1 MVNILATAAENC
13 NNSSENFAIALMVI
27 GFLLFF
33 YFLFKLMIKDS
44 QLVKRINYEYM
55 MSMISE
61 QMEICK
67 HSDKVADI
75 LIECYEALVDL
86 EMEMQN

>member
-44 QLVKRINYEYM
+44 
-55 MSMISE
+55 
-61 QMEICK
+61 
-67 HSDKVADI
+67 
-75 LIECYEALVDL
+75 
-86 EMEMQN
+86 

>member
-1 MVNILATAAENC
+1 M
-13 NNSSENFAIALMVI
+13 
-27 GFLLFF
+27 
-33 YFLFKLMIKDS
+33 
-44 QLVKRINYEYM
+44 KRINYEYM